1 MKHGIYYAY
10 WEDMW
15 GADYLPYIEKIAKL
29 GFDFLEI
36 GCTPVN
42 DFSKET
48 LRDLRKCADD
58 NGVFLTGGY
67 GPSADRNL
75 GSANPQ
81 YVQNAKDF
89 YAKLFENFETLGI
102 DTIGGGL
109 YSYWPA
115 DYTQPIDKA
124 GDWERSVKN
133 VREVGRMAAD
143 HGVHFCLEVL
153 NRFEGYLLN
162 TCAEAVQFVD
172 QVGLPNV
179 HVMLDTF
186 HMNIEE
192 DDMAAAI
199 GLAGKRLGHFHT
211 GECNRRVPGKGRM
224 PWREI
229 GQALREIGYDGN
241 VCMEPFVKMGGQVG
255 QDIRIWH
262 NMYDDLSEAK
272 LDRDAADAVRFQR
285 YMFDGH
291 M

>member
-15 GADYLPYIEKIAKL
+15 GADYLSYIEKIAKL

-199 GLAGKRLGHFHT
+199 RLAGKRLGHFHT

-262 NMYDDLSEAK
+262 NMYDDLSEAR

>member
-192 DDMAAAI
+192 DDMADAI
-199 GLAGKRLGHFHT
+199 RLAGKRLGHFHT

-262 NMYDDLSEAK
+262 NMYDDLSEAR

>member
-15 GADYLPYIEKIAKL
+15 GADYIPYIEKIAKL

-36 GCTPVN
+36 GCTPLN
-42 DFSKET
+42 DFSLET
-48 LRDLRKCADD
+48 LKDMRKCADD

-67 GPSADRNL
+67 GPSADRNM
-75 GSANPQ
+75 GSADAQ
-81 YVQNAKDF
+81 IVKNAKDF
-89 YAKLFENFETLGI
+89 YFELFKRFEILGI
-102 DTIGGGL
+102 HTIGGGL

-115 DYTQPIDKA
+115 DYTKPLDKE
-124 GDWERSVKN
+124 GDWARSVEN
-133 VREVGRMAAD
+133 VREVGRRAQD
-143 HGVHFCLEVL
+143 FGVDFCLEVL
-153 NRFEGYLLN
+153 NRFESYLLN
-162 TCAEAVQFVD
+162 TCEEAVRFVD
-172 QVGLPNV
+172 QVGEPNV
-179 HVMLDTF
+179 RVMLDTF

-199 GLAGKRLGHFHT
+199 RLAGKRLGHFHT

-229 GQALREIGYDGN
+229 GLALREIGYDGTC
-241 VCMEPFVKMGGQVG
+241 CMEPFVKVGGEVG
-255 QDIRIWH
+255 RDIRIWR
-262 NMYDDLSEAK
+262 NMYADLSEEK

-285 YMFDGH
+285 YMFDGN

>member
-81 YVQNAKDF
+81 YVQYAKDF

-199 GLAGKRLGHFHT
+199 RLAGKRLGHFHT

-262 NMYDDLSEAK
+262 NMYDDLSEAR

>member
-15 GADYLPYIEKIAKL
+15 GADYIPYIEKVAKL

-42 DFSKET
+42 DFSLET
-48 LRDLRKCADD
+48 LKEMRRCADD
-58 NGVFLTGGY
+58 NGVFLVGGY
-67 GPSADRNL
+67 GPTADRNM
-75 GSANPQ
+75 GSSDPQ
-81 YVQNAKDF
+81 IVQNARNF
-89 YAKLFENFETLGI
+89 YFELFRRFEILGI
-102 DTIGGGL
+102 HTIGGGL

-115 DYTQPIDKA
+115 DYTKPLDKE
-124 GDWERSVKN
+124 GDWARSVAN
-133 VREVGRMAAD
+133 VREVGLRAQD
-143 HGVHFCLEVL
+143 FGVDFCLEVL

-162 TCAEAVQFVD
+162 TCAEGVKFVD
-172 QVGLPNV
+172 EVGLPNV
-179 HVMLDTF
+179 RVMLDTF

-199 GLAGKRLGHFHT
+199 RLAGSRLGHFHT

-229 GQALREIGYDGN
+229 GQALREIGYDGTC
-241 VCMEPFVKMGGQVG
+241 CMEPFVKMGGQVG
-255 QDIRIWH
+255 RDIRIWH
-262 NMYDDLSEAK
+262 NMYEDLSEAK

-285 YMFDGH
+285 YMFDGN

>member
-199 GLAGKRLGHFHT
+199 RLAGKRLGHFHT

-229 GQALREIGYDGN
+229 GQALREIGYDDN

-262 NMYDDLSEAK
+262 NMYDDLSEAR

>member
-192 DDMAAAI
+192 DDIADAI
-199 GLAGKRLGHFHT
+199 RLAGKRLGHFHT

-262 NMYDDLSEAK
+262 NMYDDLSEAR

>member
-15 GADYLPYIEKIAKL
+15 GADYMPYIEKSAKL

-67 GPSADRNL
+67 GPSPDRNL
-75 GSANPQ
+75 GSENPQ

-89 YAKLFENFETLGI
+89 YAKLFENFEILGI

-115 DYTQPIDKA
+115 DYTKPIDKA
-124 GDWERSVKN
+124 GDWERSVNN
-133 VREVGRMAAD
+133 VREVGKMAAD

-192 DDMAAAI
+192 DDMADAI
-199 GLAGKRLGHFHT
+199 RLAGKRLGHFHT

-229 GQALREIGYDGN
+229 GSALREIGYDGN

-262 NMYDDLSEAK
+262 NMYDDLSEVR

-285 YMFDGH
+285 YMFDGN

>member
-67 GPSADRNL
+67 GPYADRNL

-199 GLAGKRLGHFHT
+199 RLAGKRLGHFHT

-262 NMYDDLSEAK
+262 NMYDDLSEAR

>member
-15 GADYLPYIEKIAKL
+15 GADYIPYIEKIAKL

-36 GCTPVN
+36 GCTPLN
-42 DFSKET
+42 DFSLET
-48 LRDLRKCADD
+48 LKDMRKCADD

-67 GPSADRNL
+67 GPSADRNM
-75 GSANPQ
+75 GSADAQ
-81 YVQNAKDF
+81 IVKNAKDF
-89 YAKLFENFETLGI
+89 YFELFKRFEILGI
-102 DTIGGGL
+102 HTIGGGL

-115 DYTQPIDKA
+115 DYTKPLDKE
-124 GDWERSVKN
+124 GDWARSVEN
-133 VREVGRMAAD
+133 VREVGRRAQD
-143 HGVHFCLEVL
+143 FGVDFCLEVL

-162 TCAEAVQFVD
+162 TCEEAVRFVD
-172 QVGLPNV
+172 QVGEPNV
-179 HVMLDTF
+179 RVMLDTF

-199 GLAGKRLGHFHT
+199 RLAGKRLGHFHT

-229 GQALREIGYDGN
+229 GLALREIGYDGTC
-241 VCMEPFVKMGGQVG
+241 CMEPFVKVGGEVG
-255 QDIRIWH
+255 RDIRIWR
-262 NMYDDLSEAK
+262 NMYADLSEEK

-285 YMFDGH
+285 YMFDGN

>member
-1 MKHGIYYAY
+1 M
-10 WEDMW
+10 
-15 GADYLPYIEKIAKL
+15 
-29 GFDFLEI
+29 
-36 GCTPVN
+36 
-42 DFSKET
+42 
-48 LRDLRKCADD
+48 
-58 NGVFLTGGY
+58 
-67 GPSADRNL
+67 
-75 GSANPQ
+75 
-81 YVQNAKDF
+81 
-89 YAKLFENFETLGI
+89 
-102 DTIGGGL
+102 
-109 YSYWPA
+109 
-115 DYTQPIDKA
+115 
-124 GDWERSVKN
+124 
-133 VREVGRMAAD
+133 
-143 HGVHFCLEVL
+143 L

-199 GLAGKRLGHFHT
+199 RLAGKRLGHFHT

-262 NMYDDLSEAK
+262 NMYDDLSEAR

>member
-1 MKHGIYYAY
+1 
-10 WEDMW
+10 
-15 GADYLPYIEKIAKL
+15 
-29 GFDFLEI
+29 
-36 GCTPVN
+36 
-42 DFSKET
+42 
-48 LRDLRKCADD
+48 
-58 NGVFLTGGY
+58 
-67 GPSADRNL
+67 
-75 GSANPQ
+75 
-81 YVQNAKDF
+81 
-89 YAKLFENFETLGI
+89 
-102 DTIGGGL
+102 
-109 YSYWPA
+109 
-115 DYTQPIDKA
+115 
-124 GDWERSVKN
+124 
-133 VREVGRMAAD
+133 MAAD

-192 DDMAAAI
+192 DDMADAI
-199 GLAGKRLGHFHT
+199 RLAGKRLGHFHT

-262 NMYDDLSEAK
+262 NMYDDLSEAR

>member
-186 HMNIEE
+186 HMNSEE

-199 GLAGKRLGHFHT
+199 RLAGKRLGHFHT

-262 NMYDDLSEAK
+262 NMYDDLSEAR
-272 LDRDAADAVRFQR
+272 LDHDAADAVRFQR

>member
-15 GADYLPYIEKIAKL
+15 GADYIPYIEKIAKL

-42 DFSKET
+42 DFSLET
-48 LRDLRKCADD
+48 LKDMRRCADD

-67 GPSADRNL
+67 GPTADRNM
-75 GSANPQ
+75 GSADAQ
-81 YVQNAKDF
+81 IVKNAKDF
-89 YAKLFENFETLGI
+89 YFELFRRFEILGI
-102 DTIGGGL
+102 RTIGGGM

-115 DYTQPIDKA
+115 DYTKPVDKA
-124 GDWERSVKN
+124 GDWARSVEN
-133 VREVGRMAAD
+133 VREVGRRAQD
-143 HGVHFCLEVL
+143 FGVDFCLEVL

-162 TCAEAVQFVD
+162 TCEEAVRFVD
-172 QVGLPNV
+172 QVGEPNV
-179 HVMLDTF
+179 RVMLDTF
-186 HMNIEE
+186 HMNIVE

-199 GLAGKRLGHFHT
+199 RLAGKRLGHFHT

-229 GQALREIGYDGN
+229 GMALREIGYDGTC
-241 VCMEPFVKMGGQVG
+241 CMEPFVKMGGEVG
-255 QDIRIWH
+255 RDIRIWH

-272 LDRDAADAVRFQR
+272 LDKDAADAVRFQR
-285 YMFDGH
+285 YMFDGT

>member
-192 DDMAAAI
+192 DDIADAI
-199 GLAGKRLGHFHT
+199 RLAGKRLGHFHT

-229 GQALREIGYDGN
+229 GQALREIGYDDN

-262 NMYDDLSEAK
+262 NMYDDLSEAR

>member
-1 MKHGIYYAY
+1 M
-10 WEDMW
+10 
-15 GADYLPYIEKIAKL
+15 
-29 GFDFLEI
+29 
-36 GCTPVN
+36 
-42 DFSKET
+42 
-48 LRDLRKCADD
+48 
-58 NGVFLTGGY
+58 
-67 GPSADRNL
+67 
-75 GSANPQ
+75 
-81 YVQNAKDF
+81 QNAKDF

-199 GLAGKRLGHFHT
+199 RLAGKRLGHFHT

-262 NMYDDLSEAK
+262 NMYDDLSEAR

>member
-109 YSYWPA
+109 YSCWPA

-199 GLAGKRLGHFHT
+199 RLAGKRLGHFHT

-262 NMYDDLSEAK
+262 NMYDDLSEAR

>member
-15 GADYLPYIEKIAKL
+15 GADYMPYIEKIAKL

-67 GPSADRNL
+67 GPSPDRDL

-81 YVQNAKDF
+81 FVQNAKDF
-89 YAKLFENFETLGI
+89 YARLFENFEILGI

-115 DYTQPIDKA
+115 DYTKPIDKA
-124 GDWERSVKN
+124 GDWERSVNN
-133 VREVGRMAAD
+133 VRAVGKMAAD

-192 DDMAAAI
+192 DDMADAI
-199 GLAGKRLGHFHT
+199 RLAGKRLGHFHT

-229 GQALREIGYDGN
+229 GSALREIGYDGN

-285 YMFDGH
+285 YMFDGN

>member
-15 GADYLPYIEKIAKL
+15 GADYIPYIEKVAKL

-36 GCTPVN
+36 GCAPVN
-42 DFSKET
+42 GFSDQQLK
-48 LRDLRKCADD
+48 DLRSCAAD
-58 NGVFLTGGY
+58 NGIFLTGGY
-67 GPSADRNL
+67 GPAAAYNL
-75 GSANPQ
+75 GSADPAIIK
-81 YVQNAKDF
+81 NAKDF
-89 YAKLFENFETLGI
+89 YYELFRRLEILGI
-102 DTIGGGL
+102 HSLGGGI
-109 YSYWPA
+109 YSYWPV
-115 DYTQPIDKA
+115 DYTKPIDKA
-124 GDWERSVKN
+124 GDWARSVEN
-133 VREVGRMAAD
+133 VREVGHRAGE
-143 HGVHFCLEVL
+143 HGVRFCLEVL

-162 TCAEAVQFVD
+162 TCEEGVKFVD
-172 QVGLPNV
+172 EVGDKNV
-179 HVMLDTF
+179 YVMLDTF

-199 GLAGKRLGHFHT
+199 RLAGDKLGHFHT

-241 VCMEPFVKMGGQVG
+241 CCMEPFVKMGGEVG

-272 LDRDAADAVRFQR
+272 LDKDAADAVRFQR
-285 YMFDGH
+285 YMFDGG